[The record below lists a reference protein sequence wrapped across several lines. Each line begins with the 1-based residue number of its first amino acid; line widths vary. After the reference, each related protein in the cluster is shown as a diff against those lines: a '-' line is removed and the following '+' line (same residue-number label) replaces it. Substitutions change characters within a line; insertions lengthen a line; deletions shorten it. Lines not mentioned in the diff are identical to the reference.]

1 METLLLAVCFVGAIV
16 SLILLLSLDDPGA
29 IPPADDDYS
38 ATTVGRH
45 SHQRG
50 RMSER
55 RERKAS

>member
-1 METLLLAVCFVGAIV
+1 METLILAVCFVGAIV
-16 SLILLLSLDDPGA
+16 SLILLLALDDPGA

-50 RMSER
+50 R
-55 RERKAS
+55 ADA